1 MSAEWIAVSNALAEA
16 TETAVAHVVAIH
28 TEARGSSSGVIWRLG
43 VIVTAEHAL
52 RRDEEIHVTL
62 ADGKIVPAKVIG
74 RDPSTDV
81 AVLVCEEA
89 RTAATLGKT
98 ESLKPGN
105 IALVVGRTRASGPVA
120 ALAFVSLVV
129 KERRMWGG
137 TSVAPY
143 VRLDV
148 ALQRTG
154 VGGAVVD
161 AGGQIVALATPKFSP
176 GGALA
181 LPVSVVNRV
190 VDALLE
196 KGRIA
201 RGYLGVGLQPIR
213 LPEKFARGAEP
224 QRENRRDC
232 PGSAAGRP
240 GPQGRRGHRRHP
252 DRVEW
257 RSGATSGRC
266 AGPPTWRG
274 NRENGKGG
282 VSARWRTPRRGN
294 CHRGAAKQRRV
305 APPEEAQA
313 TESTQ
318 RNRGGCCNERTGVG
332 RRVG

>member
-1 MSAEWIAVSNALAEA
+1 MSAEWIEVSNALAEA
-16 TETAVAHVVAIH
+16 TEKAGAHVVAIH
-28 TEARGSSSGVIWRLG
+28 TEARGSSSGVIWRPG

-52 RRDEEIHVTL
+52 RRDEEIQVTL

-81 AVLVCEEA
+81 AVLACEEA
-89 RTAATLGKT
+89 RAAAALGIS
-98 ESLKPGN
+98 ESLRPGN

-190 VDALLE
+190 VNALLE
-196 KGRIA
+196 KGRIS

-213 LPEKFARGAEP
+213 LPENLRQVLNRKEKTAAIVLEVQPGGPAHKAGVVIGDILIGLNGAAVQRLEDVQAHLHGEEIGKTVKAEFLRGGE
-224 QRENRRDC
+224 RRD
-232 PGSAAGRP
+232 AEIVITERP
-240 GPQGRRGHRRHP
+240 
-252 DRVEW
+252 
-257 RSGATSGRC
+257 
-266 AGPPTWRG
+266 
-274 NRENGKGG
+274 N
-282 VSARWRTPRRGN
+282 
-294 CHRGAAKQRRV
+294 
-305 APPEEAQA
+305 
-313 TESTQ
+313 
-318 RNRGGCCNERTGVG
+318 TGE
-332 RRVG
+332 